1 MHASRCAHNVK
12 PKQNQTKPNKDAH
25 TPHITPS
32 YRFPLDEFTSAL
44 RDALRTPRDA
54 AWPICAY
61 VPWDV
66 DVLYDAPTLH
76 TTRRSVLPVV
86 PLLVPRLCAADLAA
100 LANTC
105 VALQRAVR
113 AAWVLCAPPAV
124 VAALRSR
131 DSHGC
136 RPWLMLV
143 LHQPRIAPA
152 AHLALL
158 RPGDDAAGAAAAATA
173 PCWWAVVELPDH
185 QRALVQCTD
194 GVWTAC
200 LSVRR
205 WGAKTC
211 ADVRL
216 GDAASLAADA
226 STVTTPTATLRVV
239 EAFACAQPRK
249 HAHGLGTSGASAAA
263 APPPRPRTLFKRHSS
278 KGAPEGNSRAV

>member
-1 MHASRCAHNVK
+1 MTAIV
-12 PKQNQTKPNKDAH
+12 TKKRA
-25 TPHITPS
+25 TTFIFVST
-32 YRFPLDEFTSAL
+32 LDVFTTSL
-44 RDALRTPRDA
+44 RDAPHTPRDA

-66 DVLYDAPTLH
+66 GVLYDAPTLR
-76 TTRRSVLPVV
+76 TTRRSVLPLV
-86 PLLVPRLCAADLAA
+86 PLLVTRLCAADLAA

-113 AAWVLCAPPAV
+113 AAWVLSAPPAV

-143 LHQPRIAPA
+143 LHQPRVAPA
-152 AHLALL
+152 AHLAPLL
-158 RPGDDAAGAAAAATA
+158 PGDAP
-173 PCWWAVVELPDH
+173 PCWWAVVELPDR

-194 GVWTAC
+194 GVVTAC

-216 GDAASLAADA
+216 GDAVALAADA
-226 STVTTPTATLRVV
+226 AHVTTSTATTLRVV
-239 EAFACAQPRK
+239 EAFACARPRK
-249 HAHGLGTSGASAAA
+249 PVVAAA
-263 APPPRPRTLFKRHSS
+263 AALAAPNTPTKTPPTTPRARTLFKRHSS
-278 KGAPEGNSRAV
+278 KGAPDGNSRAV

>member
-1 MHASRCAHNVK
+1 
-12 PKQNQTKPNKDAH
+12 
-25 TPHITPS
+25 
-32 YRFPLDEFTSAL
+32 
-44 RDALRTPRDA
+44 
-54 AWPICAY
+54 
-61 VPWDV
+61 
-66 DVLYDAPTLH
+66 
-76 TTRRSVLPVV
+76 
-86 PLLVPRLCAADLAA
+86 
-100 LANTC
+100 
-105 VALQRAVR
+105 
-113 AAWVLCAPPAV
+113 
-124 VAALRSR
+124 
-131 DSHGC
+131 
-136 RPWLMLV
+136 MLV

-158 RPGDDAAGAAAAATA
+158 RRGDDAAAAAATA

-239 EAFACAQPRK
+239 EAFACARPRK
-249 HAHGLGTSGASAAA
+249 PVVAAA
-263 APPPRPRTLFKRHSS
+263 AALAAPNTPTKTPPTTPRARTLFKRHSS
-278 KGAPEGNSRAV
+278 KGAPDGNSRAV